1 MECHPIADI
10 CIIGP
15 LNNNE
20 YFVATC
26 SSKEKFIKI
35 WSFPTE
41 NKGACLFKTL
51 EGHNKSTFKLFYCHE
66 RKSLLS
72 AGIHK

>member
-1 MECHPIADI
+1 LECHPIADI

-20 YFVATC
+20 YFVAT
-26 SSKEKFIKI
+26 SSPKEKFIKI
-35 WSFPTE
+35 WNLPTE
-41 NKGACLFKTL
+41 NKNAGLVKTL
-51 EGHNKSTFKLFYCHE
+51 EGHNKSTFKLFFCSE

-72 AGIHK
+72 AGHK